1 MKKDTMTLEKAKKTP
16 AGGVLVGKREGQTM
30 IYDDATVGGYFVGK
44 LHKEGGIKGINKTTG
59 QPIEVQSSE
68 VIITAPAVA
77 DQTKREFEGQML
89 TNREILSKINVSGG
103 GVSFEQG
110 GDVPSELY
118 FNGSS
123 YNYGGKTMT
132 DYEIMQ
138 AMNGCGCDEEYKNG
152 GNVTDYQKKIADLK
166 RENKSTFPKVPTNK
180 IFFNQVEVLPA
191 SVVSTAD
198 PYLEDETKLP
208 IESVD
213 LKSIVPSQRNVTIP
227 NIESTKD
234 VESYPILFKLN
245 DKYYVLDGHHRIT
258 NAILKDE
265 KEVMAYV
272 YDYKDQNLEFGG
284 LSKGK
289 SVEDIA
295 NMHNVSVSEI
305 NSQLQKGIE
314 VESEHT
320 SDKKLAEKI
329 AKDHLVENPNYY
341 TILDKVGLSDGG
353 EIENLIKE
361 GKIDLKFYETTPS
374 NAREYGIECENP
386 IYIQTLHITKE
397 NRLNGL
403 GKKTLKYLEDYCKKN
418 GNDVIFGK
426 INNNVEFTK
435 DERTNY
441 LSDVELIKYWLHDN
455 GYAVNDDNNDFHKV
469 VNVRYNQIENNKKF
483 INWFVGWYKDDVYKK
498 MNIIVSIP
506 FFDYNYGVDNVNK
519 DNIVV
524 LDIFE
529 KKDQNIDAKK
539 YLKEICDKADD
550 YGVIILLEPEPRFNY
565 IQDNESKKQK
575 ITKEYLINYYSK
587 FDFEK
592 IKNKEFLIRL
602 PKNKNKIFNNGGQL
616 DLVEE
621 SKKGDHPSRDL
632 NNYNDVMDLGADGEV
647 GIENGLAFA
656 DGGGIKSSNEQP
668 SVVTTIEDGWKVSK
682 YRDGKEIY
690 KKEDKNYNYE
700 ILKNKRGE
708 VSLTVI
714 VLSSIHGE
722 SFNRTYSD
730 VITEYFDSV
739 QEAKKHVKEK
749 YENMNLTTNKN
760 YGQTL
765 SPQVYEWSKVPSIFK
780 NITNTKKVPFINN
793 PIDKG
798 LGSILE
804 PFLDKNPDSERLN
817 LTGVNFDENGITATN
832 AHILITLPYPN
843 EKYNGVYDIN
853 KVKKSNSNESLL
865 INEKYAQY
873 ENVIPKKQDAGTP
886 YLVDVFKLLQYTK
899 TAIKYANTTTFH
911 ISFRF
916 GDDIKIG
923 FNGKYLIDI
932 LTTLLKLG
940 HKEVYAFIYL
950 PSRGVVFTTNKNYE
964 LGNDEILLIMPKF
977 AYDFDG
983 YGAEDVNNERGLKV
997 YYDFNDNEIHNAD
1010 GSVAEY
1016 KLKYESN
1023 MILDDEY
1030 LDLVQSFLNKTQKH
1044 SLFSLSFAK
1053 IENKVLTVSDLEI
1066 DIKIKNVDAP
1076 DGLYEFYNKAPMITM
1091 NPIDDYPSQRVF
1103 NKNEVNE
1110 RNYFGEIK
1118 GQNTAF
1124 EFITFS
1130 EVFEFY
1136 LDKLLLSVG
1145 KDDLRPTMSGICI
1158 KKTYDNQIFLV
1169 TTNSHTLCKI
1179 NITEY
1184 CEFEKDDRE
1193 LEYILPVS
1201 YLKQFVKLADGS
1213 LHFKCSKA
1221 NIFIETE
1228 NIDFVARTID
1238 GRYSKYDA
1246 IIPRT
1251 TTQKIVFDH
1260 VVMNNCLSSEKV
1272 EKFIEKYSK
1281 IYSLI
1286 FANEGNTLFLK
1297 VQKEIGYDT
1306 FELIDK
1312 IELCQIDFNYEQ
1324 VDTNISLDKSVFLMM
1339 PFRDDFKKNQHFA
1352 FGKKLFEVML
1362 DTITDTE
1369 VECYFTEPLKAYIFP
1384 IDAIDYKKTLP
1395 EEKTKQ
1401 QPKKVAKAKKE
1412 AVNVEK
1418 EQIREAIET
1427 LLMLAEIEENEE
1439 QRKEIYEALEV
1450 INMLKE
1456 ESFESGGIMSRKLT
1470 FEPIRTPLN

>member
-1 MKKDTMTLEKAKKTP
+1 MTLEKAKQTP

-44 LHKEGGIKGINKTTG
+44 LHKEGGIKGINKSTG

-110 GDVPSELY
+110 GDVPNELY
-118 FNGSS
+118 YTGSS

-138 AMNGCGCDEEYKNG
+138 VMNDCGCDEEYKNG

-208 IESVD
+208 TESVD

-272 YDYKDQNLEFGG
+272 FDYKAQNLEFGG

-295 NMHNVSVSEI
+295 NIHNVSVSEI

-341 TILDKVGLSDGG
+341 TILDNVGLSDGG

-374 NAREYGIECENP
+374 HAREYGIECKNP
-386 IYIQTLHITKE
+386 IYIQTLYITKE

-403 GKKTLKYLEDYCKKN
+403 GKKTLKYLDDYCKKN
-418 GNDVIFGK
+418 GKDVIFGHVS
-426 INNNVEFTK
+426 NEVEFTK

-441 LSDVELIKYWLHDN
+441 LSDVELMKYWLHDN

-469 VNVRYNQIENNKKF
+469 VNAKYN
-483 INWFVGWYKDDVYKK
+483 D
-498 MNIIVSIP
+498 
-506 FFDYNYGVDNVNK
+506 
-519 DNIVV
+519 
-524 LDIFE
+524 
-529 KKDQNIDAKK
+529 
-539 YLKEICDKADD
+539 
-550 YGVIILLEPEPRFNY
+550 
-565 IQDNESKKQK
+565 
-575 ITKEYLINYYSK
+575 
-587 FDFEK
+587 
-592 IKNKEFLIRL
+592 
-602 PKNKNKIFNNGGQL
+602 GGQL

-668 SVVTTIEDGWKVSK
+668 SVVTTTEDDWKVSR

-690 KKEDKNYNYE
+690 KKQDKNYSYE

-760 YGQTL
+760 YGQAL

-798 LGSILE
+798 LSSILE
-804 PFLDKNPDSERLN
+804 PYLDKNPDSERLN

-916 GDDIKIG
+916 EDDMKIG

-1016 KLKYESN
+1016 KIKYESN

-1053 IENKVLTVSDLEI
+1053 IESKVLTVSDLEI

-1091 NPIDDYPSQRVF
+1091 NPIDDFPIQRIF

-1110 RNYFGEIK
+1110 RNYLGEVK

-1124 EFITFS
+1124 EFVTFS

-1145 KDDLRPTMSGICI
+1145 KDELRPTMTGICI
-1158 KKTYDNQIFLV
+1158 KKTTNNELFLV
-1169 TTNSHTLCKI
+1169 TTNAHTLCKI

-1193 LEYILPVS
+1193 LEYILPIN

-1238 GRYSKYDA
+1238 GRYSNYDA
-1246 IIPRT
+1246 VIPRT
-1251 TTQKIVFDH
+1251 TSQKIVFDH
-1260 VVMNNCLSSEKV
+1260 VAMNNCLSSEKV

-1281 IYSLI
+1281 TTFLV

-1297 VQKEIGYDT
+1297 AQKEIRYNVEY
-1306 FELIDK
+1306 ELVDK

-1324 VDTNISLDKSVFLMM
+1324 VDTNMYLDKSVFLMM
-1339 PFRDDFKKNQHFA
+1339 PVKDDFKENQYFA
-1352 FGKKLFEVML
+1352 FGKKIFEEML
-1362 DTITDTE
+1362 ETITDTE
-1369 VECYFTEPLKAYIFP
+1369 VECYFSDVNRPYVFP

-1418 EQIREAIET
+1418 EQVREAIET

-1439 QRKEIYEALEV
+1439 QRKEIYEALEI

-1456 ESFESGGIMSRKLT
+1456 ESFESGGMMSGKLT

>member
-1 MKKDTMTLEKAKKTP
+1 MKKDTLTLEKAKKTP

-44 LHKEGGIKGINKTTG
+44 LHKEGGIKGINKSTG

-77 DQTKREFEGQML
+77 DQTKKEFQGEML

-138 AMNGCGCDEEYKNG
+138 AMNSCGCDEEYKNG
-152 GNVTDYQKKIADLK
+152 GSVNEYQQKIADLK

-208 IESVD
+208 TESVD

-272 YDYKDQNLEFGG
+272 FDYKEQNL
-284 LSKGK
+284 
-289 SVEDIA
+289 
-295 NMHNVSVSEI
+295 
-305 NSQLQKGIE
+305 
-314 VESEHT
+314 
-320 SDKKLAEKI
+320 DKF
-329 AKDHLVENPNYY
+329 D
-341 TILDKVGLSDGG
+341 DGG
-353 EIENLIKE
+353 EIEN
-361 GKIDLKFYETTPS
+361 
-374 NAREYGIECENP
+374 
-386 IYIQTLHITKE
+386 
-397 NRLNGL
+397 
-403 GKKTLKYLEDYCKKN
+403 
-418 GNDVIFGK
+418 
-426 INNNVEFTK
+426 
-435 DERTNY
+435 
-441 LSDVELIKYWLHDN
+441 
-455 GYAVNDDNNDFHKV
+455 
-469 VNVRYNQIENNKKF
+469 NKKL

-506 FFDYNYGVDNVNK
+506 FFDYNYSVDNVNK

-550 YGVIILLEPEPRFNY
+550 YGVIIFLEPEPRFNY

-632 NNYNDVMDLGADGEV
+632 NNYNDVMDLGADGQV
-647 GIENGLAFA
+647 GMENGLAFA

-668 SVVTTIEDGWKVSK
+668 SVVTTTEDNWKVTR

-690 KKEDKNYNYE
+690 KKEDTNYNYE
-700 ILKNKRGE
+700 IFKNKRGE
-708 VSLTVI
+708 VLLTVI

-739 QEAKKHVKEK
+739 EEAKKHVKEK
-749 YENMNLTTNKN
+749 YENMSLTTNKN
-760 YGQTL
+760 NSQTL
-765 SPQVYEWSKVPSIFK
+765 SPQVYEWNKVPSIFK

-798 LGSILE
+798 LSSILE

-843 EKYNGVYDIN
+843 KKYNGVYDIN
-853 KVKKSNSNESLL
+853 KVKKSNSNESLF

-873 ENVIPKKQDAGTP
+873 ENVIPKKEDAGTP

-911 ISFRF
+911 ISYRF
-916 GDDIKIG
+916 GDDMNIG

-932 LTTLLKLG
+932 LITLLKLG

-983 YGAEDVNNERGLKV
+983 YGAEDVNNERGLKA

-1030 LDLVQSFLNKTQKH
+1030 LGLVQSFLNKTQKH
-1044 SLFSLSFAK
+1044 DLFSLSFAK
-1053 IENKVLTVSDLEI
+1053 IEDKVLTISDLEI

-1091 NPIDDYPSQRVF
+1091 NPIDDFPSQRIF

-1110 RNYFGEIK
+1110 GNYLGEVK
-1118 GQNTAF
+1118 GQNSAF
-1124 EFITFS
+1124 EFVTFS

-1145 KDDLRPTMSGICI
+1145 NDNLRPIMTGICI
-1158 KKTYDNQIFLV
+1158 KKTSDNQMFLV
-1169 TTNSHTLCKI
+1169 TTNAHTLCKI

-1184 CEFEKDDRE
+1184 CEFDKDDRE
-1193 LEYILPVS
+1193 LEYILPVN

-1221 NIFIETE
+1221 NIFIEAE

-1260 VVMNNCLSSEKV
+1260 VAMNNCLSSEKV

-1281 IYSLI
+1281 SYSLI

-1297 VQKEIGYDT
+1297 AQKEIRYNIEY
-1306 FELIDK
+1306 ELIDK
-1312 IELCQIDFNYEQ
+1312 IELCEIDFNYQQ
-1324 VDTNISLDKSVFLMM
+1324 VDTNISLDKSVFLLMLVK
-1339 PFRDDFKKNQHFA
+1339 DEFKENQYFA
-1352 FGKKLFEVML
+1352 FRKDFFEVML
-1362 DTITDTE
+1362 NTITDTE
-1369 VECYFTEPLKAYIFP
+1369 VECYFSEPNRAYIFP

-1418 EQIREAIET
+1418 EQVREAIET

-1456 ESFESGGIMSRKLT
+1456 ESFESGGMMSRKLT

>member
-1 MKKDTMTLEKAKKTP
+1 MTLEKAKKTP

-208 IESVD
+208 TESVD

-272 YDYKDQNLEFGG
+272 YDYKAQNLEFGG

-305 NSQLQKGIE
+305 NSQLKKGIK

-353 EIENLIKE
+353 EIEN
-361 GKIDLKFYETTPS
+361 
-374 NAREYGIECENP
+374 
-386 IYIQTLHITKE
+386 
-397 NRLNGL
+397 
-403 GKKTLKYLEDYCKKN
+403 
-418 GNDVIFGK
+418 
-426 INNNVEFTK
+426 
-435 DERTNY
+435 
-441 LSDVELIKYWLHDN
+441 
-455 GYAVNDDNNDFHKV
+455 
-469 VNVRYNQIENNKKF
+469 NKKF
-483 INWFVGWYKDDVYKK
+483 INWFVGWYKDAVYKK
-498 MNIIVSIP
+498 MNIIMSIP

-519 DNIVV
+519 NNVVV

-529 KKDQNIDAKK
+529 KKDQKIDAKK

-550 YGVIILLEPEPRFNY
+550 YGVIIFLEPEPRFNY

-632 NNYNDVMDLGADGEV
+632 NNYNDIMDLGADGEV

-656 DGGGIKSSNEQP
+656 DGGE
-668 SVVTTIEDGWKVSK
+668 
-682 YRDGKEIY
+682 
-690 KKEDKNYNYE
+690 
-700 ILKNKRGE
+700 
-708 VSLTVI
+708 
-714 VLSSIHGE
+714 LSYAGGG
-722 SFNRTYSD
+722 
-730 VITEYFDSV
+730 
-739 QEAKKHVKEK
+739 A
-749 YENMNLTTNKN
+749 
-760 YGQTL
+760 TL
-765 SPQVYEWSKVPSIFK
+765 SAEVFEWDKVPTNYR
-780 NITNTKKVPFINN
+780 NITKVKKVPFTNN
-793 PIDKG
+793 PMDKG
-798 LGSILE
+798 LDSIIS
-804 PFLDKNPDSERLN
+804 PFLGKDELRPV
-817 LTGVNFDENGITATN
+817 GMGINFDNNGITATDF
-832 AHILITLPYPN
+832 HKLITLPYPN
-843 EKYNGVYDIN
+843 EKYEGIYDIN
-853 KVKKSNSNESLL
+853 RVKKIKADQPIL
-865 INEKYAQY
+865 IDGNYPNY
-873 ENVIPKKQDAGTP
+873 EAIIPKSNIIAP
-886 YLVDVFKLLQYTK
+886 YEVDVYKLLQYTK
-899 TAIKYANTTTFH
+899 TAINYANKITRG
-911 ISFRF
+911 ISFKF
-916 GDDIKIG
+916 GDNERIG
-923 FNGKYLIDI
+923 FNGSLLSEV
-932 LTTLLKLG
+932 LTASLKLG
-940 HKEVYAFIYL
+940 HEKLYAFITAPNRAMVL
-950 PSRGVVFTTNKNYE
+950 SPNKNYE
-964 LGNDEILLIMPKF
+964 VGNDDILLIMPIMLTSTF
-977 AYDFDG
+977 GTITG
-983 YGAEDVNNERGLKV
+983 YGAEDIDYKRSLKA
-997 YYDFNDNEIHNAD
+997 YFDFNDSEIHNAD
-1010 GSVAEY
+1010 GSVAEF
-1016 KLKYESN
+1016 KMQYENNLSV
-1023 MILDDEY
+1023 DDNY
-1030 LDLVQSFLNKTQKH
+1030 LGLLNKITSKNQKLAILNYVKVENSKMTATDLDI
-1044 SLFSLSFAK
+1044 SLIVK
-1053 IENKVLTVSDLEI
+1053 DVNMPNGIYEI
-1066 DIKIKNVDAP
+1066 V
-1076 DGLYEFYNKAPMITM
+1076 NKAPNITM
-1091 NPIDDYPSQRVF
+1091 NPIEDFPKLPIFKS
-1103 NKNEVNE
+1103 NEVVVNH
-1110 RNYFGEIK
+1110 NGSK
-1118 GQNTAF
+1118 PTAF
-1124 EFITFS
+1124 EFVTFS

-1145 KDDLRPTMSGICI
+1145 KDNLRPTMSGICI
-1158 KKTYDNQIFLV
+1158 KKTSDNELFLV
-1169 TTNSHTLCKI
+1169 TTNAHTLCKI

-1184 CEFEKDDRE
+1184 CEFDKDDRE
-1193 LEYILPVS
+1193 LEYILPVK
-1201 YLKQFVKLADGS
+1201 YLNDFVKLADGS

-1221 NIFIETE
+1221 NIFIESDNLE
-1228 NIDFVARTID
+1228 YIGRTID
-1238 GRYSKYDA
+1238 GKYPNYDA
-1246 IIPRT
+1246 VIPRDNT
-1251 TTQKIVFDH
+1251 KKIVFDH
-1260 VVMNNCLSSEKV
+1260 VAMNKCLKSPEV
-1272 EKFIEKYSK
+1272 ANQVAKYKGDKDIVFTLS
-1281 IYSLI
+1281 
-1286 FANEGNTLFLK
+1286 NEGNNLFLK
-1297 VQKEIGYDT
+1297 VQKDKGYNAP
-1306 FELIDK
+1306 FEFIDK
-1312 IELCQIDFNYEQ
+1312 IQLCEIDFNYQQ
-1324 VDTNISLDKSVFLMM
+1324 VDTNISLDKSVFLLM
-1339 PFRDDFKKNQHFA
+1339 PFKDEFKENQYFA
-1352 FGKKLFEVML
+1352 FRKDFFEVML
-1362 DTITDTE
+1362 NTITDTE
-1369 VECYFTEPLKAYIFP
+1369 VECYFSEYFRAYIFP

-1418 EQIREAIET
+1418 EQVREAIET
-1427 LLMLAEIEENEE
+1427 LLMLAELEQDEQ

-1456 ESFESGGIMSRKLT
+1456 ESFESGGMMSRKLT